1 MKRINDPALTNLRA
15 SEIPD
20 FDYESYPTVGDVANL
35 TELNH
40 KTPSRIDEQGKPLPE
55 EWDGYYLR
63 VMPHSSRADVV
74 IVTDEEYEDELFE
87 LPAEMPSWV
96 LEWIAYV
103 YKETRRD
110 TERWAEKFG
119 RRSAQQDMLK
129 ALGLPRYFPRE
140 VERLEARVDKLEN
153 SD

>member
-1 MKRINDPALTNLRA
+1 MKRINDPALINRNA
-15 SEIPD
+15 HEIPD
-20 FDYESYPTVGDVANL
+20 FDYDSYPTVGDVAKL
-35 TELNH
+35 D
-40 KTPSRIDEQGKPLPE
+40 IYDG
-55 EWDGYYLR
+55 WDGYYLR
-63 VMPHSSRADVV
+63 VMPHTDRTDVV